1 VSNKSAER
9 RYTTF
14 PLEARKSHS
23 GGDSIG
29 GYAAVFN
36 KPSQNLGGFV
46 EEVDP
51 SFFNDSRGKNWPNV
65 VARFNHDDSFL
76 LGTTAGRT
84 LTLGVDG
91 TGLDYTVEPPKARAD
106 IVELVKRGDIQRS
119 SFAFVT
125 HEDEWG
131 VTDQNFPKRRLIS
144 GTLVDVAPVVSP
156 AYLDT
161 SAGLRSLALRVDA
174 SEEEIR
180 SLADAG
186 ELRKLFVRTDTPSTA
201 KPKTFGPAAVA
212 RLLANREGPK

>member
-1 VSNKSAER
+1 MSKTSER
-9 RYTTF
+9 RYTSWPVETR
-14 PLEARKSHS
+14 ARDNGK
-23 GGDSIG
+23 SIG

-51 SFFNDSRGKNWPNV
+51 NFFNDSRGKGWPNV
-65 VARFNHDDSFL
+65 VARYNHDDAYL
-76 LGTTAGRT
+76 LGTTAGST
-84 LTLGVDG
+84 LRLSVDG
-91 TGLDYTVEPPKARAD
+91 TGLDYEVLPPEARGD
-106 IVELVKRGDIQRS
+106 IVELVKRGDIRQS

-161 SAGLRSLALRVDA
+161 SAGMRSLAARVGA
-174 SEEEIR
+174 EEEEIR
-180 SLADAG
+180 SLAQQG
-186 ELRKLFVRTDTPSTA
+186 ELRKLFVRTDTPSTGKA
-201 KPKTFGPAAVA
+201 KTFGPAAVA
-212 RLLANREGPK
+212 RLMARREGPAE